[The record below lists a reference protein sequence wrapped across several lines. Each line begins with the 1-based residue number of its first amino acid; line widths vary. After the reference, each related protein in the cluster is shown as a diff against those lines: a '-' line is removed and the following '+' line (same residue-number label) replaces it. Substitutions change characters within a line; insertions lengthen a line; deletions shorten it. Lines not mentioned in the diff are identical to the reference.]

1 MASIFNKIDL
11 INGDNT
17 YSTLRM
23 SNYGSINSVLT
34 SNGNGTSDWADIY
47 LQKSGGTMSGNIEMN
62 DSAVKSTFTPNA
74 DDVLTNKLYVD
85 SAINNINISSANRQ
99 FSTGLISGGRIIQN
113 NGTTFNINPGV
124 ANINDINGNNTV
136 LTWEEFTAQ
145 TILPSISTFV
155 WINSSGEVVK
165 SSTQP
170 ANSLLRSVIYLG
182 VVNSNG
188 ATITDIDLHPSCV
201 IHTNNSLMDFCFA
214 IGHINLSGNN
224 ISKDP
229 TTNLGL
235 SKSSGN
241 IFAYGSNFANNVN
254 DPHILFLT
262 NLVTAGINY
271 YMQNGNVSVDLVDV
285 NPNVLDTGTN
295 YPSSAVG
302 NNKWTIQRIYSSS
315 SSNNRLRI
323 IPGQFQYPNRQDAIN
338 AMATEIITPNAFV
351 IAHSCILCFMVIKQ
365 GITVLNAG
373 TNVLFYPQH
382 NQLGGGSSVVSQTV
396 LTDIGTTGSVS
407 VLNGV
412 LPYYNIRGIKANPG
426 IEISSNSTDITLTN
440 SSPASGITLSSVG
453 TGTTLTSSTT
463 NPNFALKSLTA
474 GTGINFTGST
484 STDLTINSVA
494 CSMGWSNYYE
504 YNFSTITT
512 NSPLNG
518 QIRFNDISPAAT
530 HVYVSHITGFS
541 VDIDFY
547 LDQITTGDIL
557 YFQNRESSIQ
567 WVKYKVNGYTN
578 YTNNYRDFLVEF
590 QNSEGTS
597 FTDNQNIIFTSYV
610 NTAGITARLNSL
622 EDKTQYQTTVLD
634 QTNFAGTLYADYVKV
649 NGGTSESYLMADGS
663 LRSVVQLNNGGLGTS
678 LVKTGTGD
686 VLELNSIS
694 AFSGVGLVLNNNNI
708 SLSNTLPSTLITF
721 GTSGFGDSLIKS
733 DTNPDLVLKGLAVGD
748 GLSISTTTDL
758 ITLTNTISASTLSN
772 AGAGSSLIVSGSAP
786 ALSVKSLS
794 ASTGISISDIS
805 NNLQITN
812 SSPASDIT
820 FSNGGTGTT
829 LTSSTA
835 NPNFSVKS
843 ISASTGIL
851 ITDASNNLQITNS
864 SPASD
869 ITFSSAGTG
878 TALTS
883 STTNPNFSVKSISA
897 STGIL
902 ITDASNNLQI
912 TNSSPASD
920 ITFSS
925 VGTGTALTSSTT
937 NPNFSVKS
945 LTAGTG
951 INFTGSTST
960 DLVINSTGGSSGT
973 YTFANAGTGTT
984 LVASTSG
991 LTDFKT
997 CSITAGSNVSLSS
1010 IGNDITI
1017 SASGALGTNTINWTA
1032 TSSQINY
1039 RLGGQALT
1047 GAQSLVNLNT
1057 SFYFNPSASNPYGA
1071 AALFVPNISL
1081 TGKITAPGGLVG
1093 NSSSA
1098 TLIGN
1103 TTATTDVNYELLGM
1117 TGISPYLGAFRN
1129 SGFYFNPSA
1138 SNTYGAAALFA
1149 PNISLTG
1156 KITAPGG
1163 FVGNSS
1169 SSTTHLINSTADNF
1183 SYNILGTTDTTGQT
1197 TPSINTNFYFN
1208 PSVTG
1213 GQKLFVPNI
1222 DCSTGTVTAGNFTGL
1237 ASRATAI
1244 NTTLVSAN
1252 TNYNLTG
1259 LSATTGFNG
1268 ANVNNGFYFNPSA
1281 SNTYG
1286 ASALFVPNI
1295 SCSGSITATSFVGN
1309 ASTATT
1315 ATKTN
1320 NITGGLGGQLLF
1332 QSALDTTSK
1341 LANGTAGQILLSA
1354 GTTANPVWT
1363 TGSIK
1368 GWSVSFGGL
1377 GGINGYLQPNR
1388 FYDATAALII
1398 TSGQATRYIMPE
1410 SATITKLSTLVQT
1423 ATAAAQFRII
1433 TGTYASPSV
1442 KFTSTANTQFAAISG
1457 ILTLATP
1464 IAVAAGEVVEIQIIS
1479 GPVGT
1484 CMINLYFA

>member
-1 MASIFNKIDL
+1 M
-11 INGDNT
+11 
-17 YSTLRM
+17 
-23 SNYGSINSVLT
+23 
-34 SNGNGTSDWADIY
+34 
-47 LQKSGGTMSGNIEMN
+47 
-62 DSAVKSTFTPNA
+62 
-74 DDVLTNKLYVD
+74 
-85 SAINNINISSANRQ
+85 
-99 FSTGLISGGRIIQN
+99 
-113 NGTTFNINPGV
+113 
-124 ANINDINGNNTV
+124 
-136 LTWEEFTAQ
+136 
-145 TILPSISTFV
+145 
-155 WINSSGEVVK
+155 
-165 SSTQP
+165 
-170 ANSLLRSVIYLG
+170 
-182 VVNSNG
+182 
-188 ATITDIDLHPSCV
+188 
-201 IHTNNSLMDFCFA
+201 
-214 IGHINLSGNN
+214 
-224 ISKDP
+224 
-229 TTNLGL
+229 
-235 SKSSGN
+235 
-241 IFAYGSNFANNVN
+241 
-254 DPHILFLT
+254 
-262 NLVTAGINY
+262 
-271 YMQNGNVSVDLVDV
+271 
-285 NPNVLDTGTN
+285 
-295 YPSSAVG
+295 
-302 NNKWTIQRIYSSS
+302 
-315 SSNNRLRI
+315 
-323 IPGQFQYPNRQDAIN
+323 
-338 AMATEIITPNAFV
+338 
-351 IAHSCILCFMVIKQ
+351 
-365 GITVLNAG
+365 
-373 TNVLFYPQH
+373 
-382 NQLGGGSSVVSQTV
+382 
-396 LTDIGTTGSVS
+396 
-407 VLNGV
+407 
-412 LPYYNIRGIKANPG
+412 
-426 IEISSNSTDITLTN
+426 
-440 SSPASGITLSSVG
+440 
-453 TGTTLTSSTT
+453 
-463 NPNFALKSLTA
+463 
-474 GTGINFTGST
+474 
-484 STDLTINSVA
+484 
-494 CSMGWSNYYE
+494 
-504 YNFSTITT
+504 
-512 NSPLNG
+512 
-518 QIRFNDISPAAT
+518 
-530 HVYVSHITGFS
+530 
-541 VDIDFY
+541 
-547 LDQITTGDIL
+547 
-557 YFQNRESSIQ
+557 
-567 WVKYKVNGYTN
+567 
-578 YTNNYRDFLVEF
+578 
-590 QNSEGTS
+590 
-597 FTDNQNIIFTSYV
+597 
-610 NTAGITARLNSL
+610 
-622 EDKTQYQTTVLD
+622 
-634 QTNFAGTLYADYVKV
+634 
-649 NGGTSESYLMADGS
+649 
-663 LRSVVQLNNGGLGTS
+663 
-678 LVKTGTGD
+678 
-686 VLELNSIS
+686 
-694 AFSGVGLVLNNNNI
+694 
-708 SLSNTLPSTLITF
+708 
-721 GTSGFGDSLIKS
+721 
-733 DTNPDLVLKGLAVGD
+733 
-748 GLSISTTTDL
+748 
-758 ITLTNTISASTLSN
+758 
-772 AGAGSSLIVSGSAP
+772 
-786 ALSVKSLS
+786 
-794 ASTGISISDIS
+794 
-805 NNLQITN
+805 
-812 SSPASDIT
+812 
-820 FSNGGTGTT
+820 
-829 LTSSTA
+829 
-835 NPNFSVKS
+835 
-843 ISASTGIL
+843 
-851 ITDASNNLQITNS
+851 
-864 SPASD
+864 
-869 ITFSSAGTG
+869 
-878 TALTS
+878 
-883 STTNPNFSVKSISA
+883 
-897 STGIL
+897 
-902 ITDASNNLQI
+902 
-912 TNSSPASD
+912 
-920 ITFSS
+920 
-925 VGTGTALTSSTT
+925 GTGTALTSSTT

-1286 ASALFVPNI
+1286 ASALFAPNISLTGKITAPGGFVGNSSSSTTHLINSTADNFSYNILGTTDTTGQTTPSINTNFYFNPSVTGGQKLFVPNIDCSTGTVTAGNFTGLASRATAINTTLVSANTNYNLTGLSATTGFNGANVNNGFYFNPSASNTYGASALFVPNI
-1295 SCSGSITATSFVGN
+1295 SCSGSITAASFVGN

-1363 TGSIK
+1363 AGSIK

-1377 GGINGYLQPNR
+1377 GGISGYLQPNR
-1388 FYDATAALII
+1388 FYDTTAALII
-1398 TSGQATRYIMPE
+1398 TSGQDTRYIMPE